1 MIPNSGG
8 KKRGISYFHDLMIN
22 YEGKWR
28 RLCRVDLANQC
39 PTSSYNIDGSN
50 HPKEWWIGSVLYGA
64 VVTDEDWYVV
74 DATTDG

>member
-1 MIPNSGG
+1 
-8 KKRGISYFHDLMIN
+8 MIN